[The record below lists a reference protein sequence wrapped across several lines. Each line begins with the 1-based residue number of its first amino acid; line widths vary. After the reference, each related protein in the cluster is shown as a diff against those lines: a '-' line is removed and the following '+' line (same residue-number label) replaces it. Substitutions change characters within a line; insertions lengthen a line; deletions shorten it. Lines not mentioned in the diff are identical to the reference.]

1 MVKTRGH
8 YNTTIEHYNWYY
20 QQLHKRNE
28 AKRMGMV
35 RAKFS
40 DTKMF
45 VLNKL
50 TNLQREVIELDTE
63 PTDRDMKNINKTFTQ
78 LNQAF
83 QELMLLLES
92 ED

>member
-1 MVKTRGH
+1 
-8 YNTTIEHYNWYY
+8 
-20 QQLHKRNE
+20 
-28 AKRMGMV
+28 MGMV